1 MRLEVAGYTAIRK
14 QSDRIPHVRGVS
26 HRVLD
31 RKLRRQAHHIDPLDG
46 AIAQQILKAGAAE
59 RAIGVAGDK
68 NFAVAWFEAFISG
81 SPPGALLQRSQLLRF
96 CEKAAV
102 ARKIGKVRGEDNV
115 HVGNCPTRAPRRFK
129 RAPAPVEELRSGTR
143 AAMKRKRD

>member
-1 MRLEVAGYTAIRK
+1 
-14 QSDRIPHVRGVS
+14 
-26 HRVLD
+26 VLD
-31 RKLRRQAHHIDPLDG
+31 RKLRCQAHDIDPLDG
-46 AIAQQILKAGAAE
+46 AIAQQILKPGAAE
-59 RAIGVAGDK
+59 RAVGVAGDK
-68 NFAVAWFEAFISG
+68 NFAVERFKILVSRCA
-81 SPPGALLQRSQLLRF
+81 PGALLQCPQLVRLG
-96 CEKAAV
+96 KQPTV